1 MEQLEINPN
10 IHSTINDK
18 IIKAKR
24 VMWNLGRADL
34 AEEVLSN
41 KEGFLTDDG
50 AIVVKTGKFTG
61 RSPKDRYVV
70 EDTKTK
76 DTVFWGDINRPISSE
91 VFDGLLNK
99 MTAWMRD
106 RTLYIRDAYVGAD
119 PRYKLN
125 VRVINTL
132 AWHNLFCY
140 NMFIRPTEEETLNFD
155 QNYTIICCPQFK
167 ADPET
172 DGVASENFAILNLS
186 EKIILIGGTGY
197 AGEMKKGA
205 FSVLNYLLPQEE
217 GVLSMH
223 CSANIGK
230 EGDTSLFFGLSG
242 TGKTTL
248 SADPNRSLIG
258 DDEHGWS
265 DEGVFNFEGGCYA
278 KVINLTEEQEPD
290 IYRAIKFG
298 AMLENVK
305 FIRGSRTVD
314 FTDTSITQ
322 NTRVSYPI
330 HHIENIVTPSQGG
343 IPENV
348 FFLTA
353 DAFGILP
360 PISKLDESQA
370 MYHFISGYTAK
381 VAGTEEGV
389 KEPQPV
395 FSACFGEPFMPLH
408 PTKYAEMLGEK
419 MKANNTKVW
428 LINTGWSGGGYG
440 VGARIKLKF
449 TRAMINAAL
458 DCALDKA
465 ETIKHPVFGFEM
477 VQNIEGVPSELLNP
491 RNTWEDKAA
500 YDAQANK
507 LAELFT
513 ENFKK
518 YAEYA
523 NESIMQGAPVVAKD
537 IPSSASPE
545 DAMRYL

>member
-1 MEQLEINPN
+1 MEQLEINPK
-10 IHSTINDK
+10 IHSEINDK

-41 KEGFLTDDG
+41 KEGFLTDNG

-70 EDTKTK
+70 EDAKTK
-76 DTVFWGDINRPISSE
+76 NTVFWGDINQPISAE
-91 VFDGLLNK
+91 VFNGLLNK
-99 MTAWMRD
+99 MTTWMRD

-119 PRYKLN
+119 SRYKLN

-140 NMFIRPTEEETLNFD
+140 NMFIRPTEEETLDFD

-167 ADPET
+167 ADPKT
-172 DGVASENFAILNLS
+172 DGVSSENFAILNLS

-230 EGDTSLFFGLSG
+230 KGDTSLFFGLSG

-248 SADPNRSLIG
+248 SADPERSLIG

-298 AMLENVK
+298 GMLENVK

-360 PISKLDESQA
+360 PISKLNESQA

-408 PTKYAEMLGEK
+408 PTKYAEMLGKK
-419 MKANNTKVW
+419 MKENNTKVW

-440 VGARIKLKF
+440 VGARIKLKY
-449 TRAMINAAL
+449 TRSMINAAL
-458 DCALDKA
+458 NGELDNA
-465 ETIKHPVFGFEM
+465 DTIKHPVFGLEM
-477 VQNIEGVPSELLNP
+477 IQGIGGVPVEILNP
-491 RNTWEDKAA
+491 RNTWSDKNA
-500 YDAQANK
+500 YDEQANK
-507 LAELFT
+507 LAELFN

-518 YAEYA
+518 YSDYA
-523 NESIMQGAPVVAKD
+523 NEDILEGAPKKNEDVN
-537 IPSSASPE
+537 SSHSPE
-545 DAMRYL
+545 SSMRYL

>member
-1 MEQLEINPN
+1 MEQLEINPK
-10 IHSTINDK
+10 IHSEINDK

-41 KEGFLTDDG
+41 KEGFLTDNG

-70 EDTKTK
+70 EDAKTK
-76 DTVFWGDINRPISSE
+76 KTVFWGDINQPISPE
-91 VFDGLLNK
+91 IFNGLLNK
-99 MTAWMRD
+99 MTTWMRD

-140 NMFIRPTEEETLNFD
+140 NMFIRPTEEETLDFD

-167 ADPET
+167 ADPKT
-172 DGVASENFAILNLS
+172 DGVSSENFAILNLS

-230 EGDTSLFFGLSG
+230 KGDTSLFFGLSG

-248 SADPNRSLIG
+248 SADPERSLIG

-298 AMLENVK
+298 GMLENVK

-360 PISKLDESQA
+360 PISKLNESQA

-408 PTKYAEMLGEK
+408 PTKYAEMLGKK
-419 MKANNTKVW
+419 MKENNTKVW

-440 VGARIKLKF
+440 VGARIKLKY
-449 TRAMINAAL
+449 TRSMINAAL
-458 DCALDKA
+458 NGELDNA
-465 ETIKHPVFGFEM
+465 DTIKHPVFGLEM
-477 VQNIEGVPSELLNP
+477 IQGIGGVPVEILNP
-491 RNTWEDKAA
+491 RNTWSDKNA
-500 YDAQANK
+500 YDEQANK
-507 LAELFT
+507 LAELFN

-518 YAEYA
+518 YSDYA
-523 NESIMQGAPVVAKD
+523 NEDILEGAPKKNEDVN
-537 IPSSASPE
+537 SSHSPE
-545 DAMRYL
+545 SSMRYL